1 MAMTPAEIDEYRAL
15 KQARDGLPFVDFVRA
30 HSPELTA
37 RQRPGLV
44 EATSSTPELLG
55 VPRHLVAL
63 YNLIQLSRT
72 RPVYATVSM
81 PPRGGKST
89 TLRNAV
95 AYRLL
100 RDPACLSIYTTF
112 SRSLANDFSYKTRKL
127 ARKAG
132 VPLAKD
138 RASVDDWA
146 TDFDGGLKATSVGG
160 DVTGRGC
167 NGGLIVGDDLIK
179 GREAANS
186 KNARDKAWDYLL
198 DDVMSRIERGASC
211 IIVGTR
217 WHVDDP
223 IGRILK
229 DDLGETWVHIKIPAV
244 VDKHGQ
250 AVDGGPRGEE
260 FIDGEHFAFWPEAG
274 YDLAW
279 ARKQRAK
286 GAHRWWSLYQQEP
299 RPRDG
304 KLFGEPARF
313 DLERW
318 LAEGGIDG
326 WRLTMAWDPAGTEHT
341 KSDYQAAGVLAM
353 RGTGTATEGRP
364 IARLHDQIGIPAFLD
379 GIKRLQ
385 ARHRVPVW
393 FEGQGGFAAVPGL
406 VRAIAPELDIRI
418 IPGHLMK
425 GGKLER
431 ATELSVAWNDQ
442 GVPDDAGGWKRWPR
456 FMVPRD
462 PDGGVE
468 DGWDDYLAEFDE
480 FTGAGGAHDDQVDW
494 TAHAW
499 NIGARDDAAPNVT
512 QSLPTTFPWSF
523 GAGGD

>member
-1 MAMTPAEIDEYRAL
+1 MLTLAEQAELDAL
-15 KQARDGLPFVDFVRA
+15 KQAREGLPFVDFVRVQ
-30 HSPELTA
+30 SPELKGPDPRSLIET
-37 RQRPGLV
+37 
-44 EATSSTPELLG
+44 TSTSPELLG

-63 YNLIQLSRT
+63 YNLIQLSRR

-95 AYRLL
+95 AWRLL
-100 RDPACLSIYTTF
+100 RDPACLNFYTTF
-112 SRSLANDFSYKTRKL
+112 GKELANDFSYKTRKL

-132 VPLAKD
+132 VPLAGD
-138 RASVDDWA
+138 RANVQDWA
-146 TDFDGGLKATSVGG
+146 TIYDGGLKATSVGG
-160 DVTGRGC
+160 DITGRGC
-167 NGGLIVGDDLIK
+167 NGGLLVGDDLLK

-186 KNARDKAWDYLL
+186 KKTRDKVWDYLL

-229 DDLGETWVHIKIPAV
+229 DSLGEAWVHIKIPAV

-260 FIDGEHFAFWPEAG
+260 FVDGEHFAFWPEAG
-274 YDLAW
+274 FDLAW

-286 GAHRWWSLYQQEP
+286 GSHRWWSLYQQEP

-304 KLFGEPARF
+304 KLFAEPARF
-313 DLERW
+313 DLDAW
-318 LAEGGIDG
+318 LAAGGLDG
-326 WRLTMAWDPAGTEHT
+326 WRLTMTWDPAGTEHT
-341 KSDYQAAGVLAM
+341 KSDYQAALVLAH
-353 RGTGTATEGRP
+353 RGSGEGMEGRP
-364 IARLHDQIGIPAFLD
+364 IARLHAQAGIATFLQ
-379 GIKRLQ
+379 GVKKLQ

-393 FEGQGGFAAVPGL
+393 FEGQGGFAAIPGL
-406 VRAIAPELDIRI
+406 VRALEPELDIRI
-418 IPGHLMK
+418 IPGALMK

-431 ATELSVAWNDQ
+431 ATDLAEAWNDP
-442 GVPDDAGGWKRWPR
+442 GEPDEATGGWKRWPR

-462 PDGGVE
+462 PPGGAE
-468 DGWDDYLAEFDE
+468 DGWDDYIAEFDE
-480 FTGAGGAHDDQVDW
+480 FTGAGGAHDDDVDA
-494 TAHAW
+494 TSHAW
-499 NIGARDDAAPNVT
+499 NISARLEPAGDPTAG
-512 QSLPTTFPWSF
+512 LPTTVAWPF
-523 GAGGD
+523 GS